1 MKTRSGPTQN
11 ATKRSLRNGSSGTPA
26 LSRRVVPIEDLGGY
40 AIWGVYDLGRGV
52 NDPRGYKYWVY
63 KI

>member
-1 MKTRSGPTQN
+1 MGIRSEEDVRSG
-11 ATKRSLRNGSSGTPA
+11 G
-26 LSRRVVPIEDLGGY
+26 VEDLGGY